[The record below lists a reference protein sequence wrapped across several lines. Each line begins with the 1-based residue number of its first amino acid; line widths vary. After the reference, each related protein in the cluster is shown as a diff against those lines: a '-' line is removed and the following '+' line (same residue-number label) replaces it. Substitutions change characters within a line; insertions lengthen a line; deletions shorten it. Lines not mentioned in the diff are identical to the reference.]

1 MASIS
6 GGDKDKSLQTDMHW
20 TDEQEPPDTIVSWLP
35 HTEVGRRVMFI
46 QIFSSRMTAIWQR
59 QNLIDEDKYGHS
71 DPR

>member
-6 GGDKDKSLQTDMHW
+6 GGEDKSLQTDMHW
-20 TDEQEPPDTIVSWLP
+20 TDEQEHPDTIVSWLP

-46 QIFSSRMTAIWQR
+46 QIFWTRMTAIWQR